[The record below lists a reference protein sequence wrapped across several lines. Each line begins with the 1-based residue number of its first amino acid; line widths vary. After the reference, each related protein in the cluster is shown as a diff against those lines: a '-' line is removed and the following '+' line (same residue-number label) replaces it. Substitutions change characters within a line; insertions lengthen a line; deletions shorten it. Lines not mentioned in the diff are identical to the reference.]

1 MCKCSHTSSEHEKLC
16 TLLEDEQEARK
27 QLLQNIDSLLQ
38 DIKISHELGILTTED
53 VLIAVKDYLSGVQI
67 LTDGMR
73 IQLTLSSTEIHD
85 TMPHH
90 MNFDCE
96 KAASTQRC
104 VAPKETDHET

>member
-27 QLLQNIDSLLQ
+27 QLLQNIDILLGSNNQ
-38 DIKISHELGILTTED
+38 AYLGACQD
-53 VLIAVKDYLSGVQI
+53 VLIAVKDYISGVQI

-73 IQLTLSSTEIHD
+73 IQLTLSPTEIHD
-85 TMPHH
+85 TMPHR

-96 KAASTQRC
+96 KAAPTQRC
-104 VAPKETDHET
+104 VAPK